1 MSQTTTSVAP
11 PPSPAAAGQ
20 RSRALS
26 FFLFL
31 VALLWFLYVR
41 GLSTAAATALDLR
54 FDLGS
59 ALPLVQAS
67 LLLVLVVCGLSILRS
82 IERRRE
88 PLCLSL
94 GLPRRA
100 TSGAEWATGAAIG
113 WGIAVA
119 TILPLALAR
128 ALDLR
133 LWTTPRAFTL
143 FFLSLLTLAVASLA
157 HALAI
162 YGYGF
167 QRLIDATSPV
177 RATFIL
183 VGLSAI
189 HTAYLSAPDGTAN
202 GTRIL
207 IAVLASILLCLCWM
221 RTHGLWMLWGLHFAW
236 TASTAVLFG
245 LPLAGDNTFSS
256 VIDTRAI
263 GPTWLTGGDYGPA
276 AAALTLL
283 LLFAAIPVLI
293 RVTDD
298 YAWNYTR
305 PPLVPGGYDV
315 TIAPPTAHSA
325 MEQSGQPDSSEPQPV
340 HPAKLVQILPAAPLS
355 SHTPPE

>member
-11 PPSPAAAGQ
+11 PPYPVAGQ
-20 RSRALS
+20 RSRVLS

-54 FDLGS
+54 FDLGP
-59 ALPLVQAS
+59 ALPLVQTS

-88 PLCLSL
+88 PFLLSL

-119 TILPLALAR
+119 TILPLALVR

-143 FFLSLLTLAVASLA
+143 FFLSLLTLAVVSLT

-189 HTAYLSAPDGTAN
+189 HTAYLSTPDGTPN
-202 GTRIL
+202 GTRVL
-207 IAVLASILLCLCWM
+207 IAVLASILLCLCWL

-245 LPLAGDNTFSS
+245 LPLDGDNTFSS

-293 RVTDD
+293 RLTDD

-305 PPLVPGGYDV
+305 TPLVPGGYDV
-315 TIAPPTAHSA
+315 TIAPPAAHTA
-325 MEQSGQPDSSEPQPV
+325 MEQSDSSNPQPIN
-340 HPAKLVQILPAAPLS
+340 PAKLVQILPAAPPS
-355 SHTPPE
+355 PHTPRV